1 MAAHVPAY
9 VDAPTRLLRFVT
21 SPALFIVAVL
31 FGAIFDFG
39 STSAASALFWAAL
52 QCACAAYALARR
64 AETLAPPRWLDLAV
78 AGLYL
83 ALLALVGL
91 SLAQG
96 LPLPPELAP
105 TTLDRHATLVE
116 LVKLVGL
123 GAFCIAGYAV
133 ASDEAE
139 GERLFTWIL
148 LGGAAYALWAII
160 MFLQAPAFVHGL
172 EKQLHL
178 ERLTGSFLS
187 ANTAGSL
194 FGALGCASAVRLFRR
209 VGRKLGSR
217 APHQHDDLALWG
229 GELRDAAL
237 LTVLWIALLLT
248 VSRAALAVSLAV
260 VALFALLELRRYAR
274 RRRLKGRAMAFAATA
289 VIAAFAVLL
298 LGSLSSQFQGRFGR
312 LAADAVSRNAIIQA
326 YEPDLAATPMTGH
339 GLGTFPT
346 INAQQITEANF
357 GDLWSLGAAH
367 NILLQWWLE
376 LGPVGTGLAA
386 LVVLLL
392 GARLMVRA
400 TAGRVGR
407 WRAAVALAAG
417 AVLMAHN
424 SVDYSLQVQGI
435 SALLALL
442 VGLGL
447 AERSRGDHP
456 VDEA

>member
-1 MAAHVPAY
+1 MAAPVPTY
-9 VDAPTRLLRFVT
+9 VGAPARLLRLVT

-31 FGAIFDFG
+31 FGSIFDFG

-64 AETLAPPRWLDLAV
+64 PKALAPPRWLDLA
-78 AGLYL
+78 AAALYL

-91 SLAQG
+91 SLAEG
-96 LPLPPELAP
+96 LALPPEFTP

-123 GAFCIAGYAV
+123 GAFCVAGYAV

-148 LGGAAYALWAII
+148 LASAAYGVWAII

-172 EKQLHL
+172 EKQWHV

-187 ANTAGSL
+187 ANTTGSL
-194 FGALGCASAVRLFRR
+194 FGALACASAVRLFRR

-217 APHQHDDLALWG
+217 SSGDHDDLARWG

-260 VALFALLELRRYAR
+260 VGLFALLELRRYAR
-274 RRRLKGRAMAFAATA
+274 RRRLKARAVAFAATA
-289 VIAAFAVLL
+289 VIAAFAVVL
-298 LGSLSSQFQGRFGR
+298 LGSLSSQLQGRFGR
-312 LAADAVSRNAIIQA
+312 LSADALSRTAIVEA
-326 YEPDLAATPMTGH
+326 YEPELATTPLTGH
-339 GLGTFPT
+339 GLGTFPA

-357 GDLWSLGAAH
+357 GDLWSLSAAH

-386 LVVLLL
+386 AMVLVLAARLLL
-392 GARLMVRA
+392 RA
-400 TAGRVGR
+400 GTGRVGR
-407 WRAAVALAAG
+407 WRAAVALAAS
-417 AVLMAHN
+417 AVLLAHN

-435 SALLALL
+435 SALWALL
-442 VGLGL
+442 IGLGL
-447 AERSRGDHP
+447 AERGPGGHA
-456 VDEA
+456 VDET